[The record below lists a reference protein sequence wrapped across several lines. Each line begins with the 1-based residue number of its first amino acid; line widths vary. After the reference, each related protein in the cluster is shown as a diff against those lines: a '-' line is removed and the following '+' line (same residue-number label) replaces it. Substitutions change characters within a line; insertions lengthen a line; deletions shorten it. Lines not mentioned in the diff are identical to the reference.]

1 MERMRNFYRTLTG
14 KPQGKKPLGK
24 SKHRWEDNIKMNLEM
39 GYVADWT
46 GSGSSPVA
54 GSFEQGKEPSS
65 A

>member
-39 GYVADWT
+39 GYVAD
-46 GSGSSPVA
+46 
-54 GSFEQGKEPSS
+54 
-65 A
+65 